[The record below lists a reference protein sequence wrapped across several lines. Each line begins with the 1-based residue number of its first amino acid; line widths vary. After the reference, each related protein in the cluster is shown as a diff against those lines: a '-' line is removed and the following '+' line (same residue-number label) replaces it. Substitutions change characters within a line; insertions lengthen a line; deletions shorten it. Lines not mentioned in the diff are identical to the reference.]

1 MSLSYRQGLL
11 LIVAIVS
18 INGCA
23 QREVAI
29 VDGQRHRADSFLRGE
44 TSIEI
49 QSFPTIFLRNWELLV
64 RGLVDSEGHDVR
76 PFNSPV
82 DVRRRCLSQLL
93 FV

>member
-18 INGCA
+18 INGCV
-23 QREVAI
+23 QREVAV

-49 QSFPTIFLRNWELLV
+49 QSFPAILLRNWELLV
-64 RGLVDSEGHDVR
+64 RGLVDSEAHDVR

-82 DVRRRCLSQLL
+82 GVRRRGLSQLL
-93 FV
+93 SV